1 MKAILTG
8 FAAMVLIAIG
18 AYAALDQ
25 IGFSSQERNSGAAVR
40 LD

>member
-1 MKAILTG
+1 MKAMLTG

-18 AYAALDQ
+18 AYVGLNQ
-25 IGFSSQERNSGAAVR
+25 LGFTSQARHSGADVR